1 MNPETG
7 KQSGPEDPEDANQ
20 TVPSS
25 NIYSIQ
31 SHQLYLMEE
40 TSVMVQKALH
50 GALSRNTNDMSMSK
64 MRRHTRKFLQTF
76 QNHTKLIGIKCR
88 ISMLIE
94 LNGIE
99 LNGIELIYGN
109 LSNLF

>member
-1 MNPETG
+1 
-7 KQSGPEDPEDANQ
+7 
-20 TVPSS
+20 
-25 NIYSIQ
+25 
-31 SHQLYLMEE
+31 
-40 TSVMVQKALH
+40 
-50 GALSRNTNDMSMSK
+50 MSMSK